1 MKITGSIVTYHN
13 NHEDLQ
19 NAISSFLNTK
29 LDVKL
34 YISDNSSNDEIKKLC
49 NNQRIEYIFNNS
61 NNGFGYAHNIAIK
74 KAENDESDYHLIINP
89 DIYFEEGNLEK
100 MIDFMEEND
109 EVGLMMP
116 KILYPNGDIQYVCK
130 LLPTPFNL
138 FLRGFL
144 PNWNWVKKMND
155 DYEMRFTGYS
165 KTMEVPYISG
175 CFMVFRT
182 KVLCEIG
189 YFDDNIFMYLEET
202 DITRRVMKKYKT
214 VMYPKATVYHKW
226 EKGTHKNKKLRN
238 ITIQSAIYYFNKY
251 GWFFDMERKI
261 INKKIINKWEYK

>member
-13 NHEDLQ
+13 NQEDLKK
-19 NAISSFLNTK
+19 AISSFLNTRF
-29 LDVKL
+29 DVKL
-34 YISDNSSNDEIKKLC
+34 YISDNSSNDDIKKLC
-49 NNQRIEYIFNNS
+49 NDQRIEYIFNNS
-61 NNGFGYAHNIAIK
+61 NKGFGYAHNIAIR
-74 KAENDESDYHLIINP
+74 KAENEGSDYHLVINP
-89 DIYFEEGNLEK
+89 DIYFEKGNLEK
-100 MIDFMEEND
+100 MMDFMDQNN

-182 KVLCEIG
+182 KVFSEIG

-214 VMYPKATVYHKW
+214 VMYPESIVYHKW
-226 EKGTHKNKKLRN
+226 GKGTHKSKKLRN

-251 GWFFDMERKI
+251 GWFLDGERRI
-261 INKKIINKWEYK
+261 INNNIKLRNK